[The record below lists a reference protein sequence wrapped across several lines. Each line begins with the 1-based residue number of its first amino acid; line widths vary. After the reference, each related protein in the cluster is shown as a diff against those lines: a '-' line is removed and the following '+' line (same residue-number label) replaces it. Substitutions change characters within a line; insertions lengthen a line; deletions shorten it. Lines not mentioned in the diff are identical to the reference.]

1 MKYAL
6 FIAGSIAVLLLDW
19 HLYDVICSRGG
30 FSAWM
35 QTNCFWQVAL
45 VYIACFNIMYLIG
58 AAVFYDIVF
67 KED

>member
-6 FIAGSIAVLLLDW
+6 FIFASLAILLLDC
-19 HLYDVICSRGG
+19 HLYDVVCSRGG
-30 FSAWM
+30 FVAWM

-45 VYIACFNIMYLIG
+45 VYIVCFNLMYAIG
-58 AAVFYDIVF
+58 AWVFYDIV

>member
-30 FSAWM
+30 FVAWT
-35 QTNCFWQVAL
+35 QTNCFWQVAIL
-45 VYIACFNIMYLIG
+45 YIVCFNIMYLVG
-58 AAVFYDIVF
+58 AAVFYDIV

>member
-6 FIAGSIAVLLLDW
+6 FIFASLAVLLLDW
-19 HLYDVICSRGG
+19 HCYDVICSRGG

-35 QTNCFWQVAL
+35 QTNCFWQVAIL
-45 VYIACFNIMYLIG
+45 YIVCFNIMYLVG
-58 AAVFYDIVF
+58 AAVFYDIV

>member
-6 FIAGSIAVLLLDW
+6 FIAASLAILLLDW
-19 HLYDVICSRGG
+19 HLYDVVCSRGG

-45 VYIACFNIMYLIG
+45 VYVVCFNLMYAIG
-58 AAVFYDIVF
+58 AWVFYDIV

>member
-6 FIAGSIAVLLLDW
+6 FIAASLAILLLDW

-30 FSAWM
+30 FVAWM
-35 QTNCFWQVAL
+35 QTNCFWQVAIA
-45 VYIACFNIMYLIG
+45 YIACFNIMYLIG
-58 AAVFYDIVF
+58 AWVFYDIV

>member
-19 HLYDVICSRGG
+19 HLYDVVCSRGG
-30 FSAWM
+30 FVAWM

-45 VYIACFNIMYLIG
+45 VYVVCFNIMYLVG
-58 AAVFYDIVF
+58 AAVFYDIV